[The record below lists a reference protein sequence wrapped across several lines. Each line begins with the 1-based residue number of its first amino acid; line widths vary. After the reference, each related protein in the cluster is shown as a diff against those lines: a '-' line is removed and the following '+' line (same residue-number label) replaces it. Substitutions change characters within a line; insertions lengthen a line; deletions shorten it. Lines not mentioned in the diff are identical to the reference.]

1 MRIPSLLAA
10 LLLAAPAWA
19 QTRVAPVTVSV
30 PTIGLAA
37 PFAAAPAPSLLASP
51 SLSPSLSI
59 SLTPAAALAVPAPL
73 IVPSA
78 LQAIQPAAFAPV
90 PAQIAALNAGISKA
104 VASLGDNPASGAAAL
119 TAGRD
124 IEALL
129 TGAVLSAPSAS
140 DEAASPAELT
150 YAAGASQ
157 ALAARA
163 DDLADSKS
171 LKAGR
176 MSGADFL
183 SILEEARATA
193 PAAPT
198 PAADAAAREITAQV
212 VRVARALIP
221 ADKPLADSIRRA
233 LAVWQVFDQEMAIA
247 ASKGTLEAI
256 VADAKLFASQVE
268 ASVETAETPKLNLT
282 PAPQAPQVVIDS
294 PKANQ
299 HPEDPDGYASVAVP
313 GSIFGW
319 QPIEKSPGHGIP
331 PLDALIRRVLADKKS
346 PYVKGFEIPG
356 AAKREDARVYFY
368 GERHTDG
375 DLITANMKRLV
386 ADARPG
392 KPMIV
397 LVEGYTGWSLRG
409 WPAIKYLADRGL
421 DPDALTEKNIAS
433 GEIEL
438 RGWDV
443 SDNYDASKH
452 PLLQHHMDKLAL
464 NHLAHGELRGWR
476 YYRELARAALIAWR
490 GYQELWKAALI
501 VRNGD
506 LDRAVAKAASD
517 ADASGATVHVIA
529 GTDHL
534 MQNPRLVGWPLIG
547 RPSMRKTLRVALG
560 GRPFWASQPPNTQD

>member
-1 MRIPSLLAA
+1 MRISSLLAA

-19 QTRVAPVTVSV
+19 QTRVAPITVTV
-30 PTIGLAA
+30 PAIGLAA

-59 SLTPAAALAVPAPL
+59 SLTPAAALVVPAPS

-78 LQAIQPAAFAPV
+78 IKAVRPAAYAPLPV
-90 PAQIAALNAGISKA
+90 KVAALNAGISKV
-104 VASLGDNPASGAAAL
+104 VASLGENPASGAAAL

-129 TGAVLSAPSAS
+129 TGAVLAAPSAS

-157 ALAARA
+157 SLAART
-163 DDLADSKS
+163 DDLADSKD

-183 SILEEARATA
+183 AVLEEARGTA

-212 VRVARALIP
+212 VRVAHALIP
-221 ADKPLADSIRRA
+221 ADKPLTDSIRRA
-233 LAVWQVFDQEMAIA
+233 LAVWQVFDQEMGIA

-268 ASVETAETPKLNLT
+268 ASVEPT
-282 PAPQAPQVVIDS
+282 PAPATLAPS
-294 PKANQ
+294 TPKEV
-299 HPEDPDGYASVAVP
+299 HPEDPDGYASIAVP

-319 QPIEKSPGHGIP
+319 QPIEQSPNHGLP
-331 PLDALIRRVLADKKS
+331 PLDALIRRVLSDKKS
-346 PYVKGFEIPG
+346 AYAKGFELPG
-356 AAKREDARVYFY
+356 ALKREDARVYFY

-375 DLITANMKRLV
+375 DLITANMKRLIE
-386 ADARPG
+386 DARPG

-409 WPAIKYLADRGL
+409 WPAVKYLADRGL
-421 DPDALTEKNIAS
+421 DPDALTAKQIAS
-433 GEIEL
+433 GDIEL

-490 GYQELWKAALI
+490 GYQELWRAALI

-506 LDRAVAKAASD
+506 LDRAVAKAAAD

-534 MQNPRLVGWPLIG
+534 MQNPRLVGLPLIG
-547 RPSMRKTLRVALG
+547 RLSMRKTLRAALG